1 MLVTELM
8 TQFAHTVESSMA
20 MSEAAE
26 LMRDHNVGL
35 LPVLEG
41 ERLTGMLTDRDLV
54 VRGLAEGKDPE
65 LTTIREI
72 MTPRV
77 ATVFDDQDLDD
88 AIQVMRDNR
97 VRRVAVIS
105 HDRRLLGVLS
115 EADLPHGHPGRAE
128 LEEQAQDVPT
138 TVNTPDGE

>member
-8 TQFAHTVESSMA
+8 TQFARTVESSMA

-26 LMRDHNVGL
+26 LMRDHDVGV

-65 LTTIREI
+65 LTTVREI

-77 ATVFDDQDLDD
+77 ATVFDDQDLDE
-88 AIQVMRDNR
+88 AIQVMRENR

-115 EADLPHGHPGRAE
+115 EADLPKHPGTAE
-128 LEEQAQDVPT
+128 LEEHSQGIPT
-138 TVNTPDGE
+138 TLNPPSRD